1 MPAHRMK
8 FPSIPGKTPREQF
21 ENLARL
27 LITTPPAA
35 LEEKKR
41 RKRRK
46 RAAAVVGLL
55 ALLFGGCLGS
65 ARKQIAPDSWIK
77 VEDGTP
83 ATKADTDVC
92 RPYLAST
99 SLENL
104 DAHLAVFRECMRD
117 HGFKMK

>member
-1 MPAHRMK
+1 MK

-27 LITTPPAA
+27 LITTAPTA

-55 ALLFGGCLGS
+55 VLLLFGGCS
-65 ARKQIAPDSWIK
+65 ARKQVAPESWVKI
-77 VEDGTP
+77 EDGTP

-92 RPYLAST
+92 RPYLAGT